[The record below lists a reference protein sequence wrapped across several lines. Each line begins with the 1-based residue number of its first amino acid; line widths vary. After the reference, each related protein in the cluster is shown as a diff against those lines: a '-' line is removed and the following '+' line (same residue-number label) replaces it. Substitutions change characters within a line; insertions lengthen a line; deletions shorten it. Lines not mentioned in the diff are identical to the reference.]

1 MADVFRSIP
10 DKEQVVEW
18 LQRIQIHDFT
28 DFHTFTERT
37 FPFEDFNG
45 ILLELEEYYYPCK
58 ARTYLHR
65 DMNMKRAMT
74 VLRQLVRPHGY
85 TFLTHER
92 LINGQKCY
100 EYYLAP
106 DGEVKL
112 SPLKVIPLDFN

>member
-10 DKEQVVEW
+10 DKDQVIEW
-18 LQRIQIHDFT
+18 LQRIQIKDFA

-37 FPFEDFNG
+37 FPFENFNG
-45 ILLELEEYYYPCK
+45 ILLELEPYYYPCK
-58 ARTYLHR
+58 ARAYLHR

-74 VLRQLVRPHGY
+74 VLRQIVRPYGY

-100 EYYLAP
+100 EYYLTHMSEAQ
-106 DGEVKL
+106 L
-112 SPLKVIPLDFN
+112 SPLKVVPLDFN